1 MLTDREMHHLDRQFE
16 GFIKSICEC
25 FNLSKKEALREIE
38 LRVNL
43 MKAKNECEK
52 EYEADKSFVLFA

>member
-1 MLTDREMHHLDRQFE
+1 MLTDRDMYHLDKQFE

-25 FNLSKKEALREIE
+25 FNLSEEEALREIE

-43 MKAKNECEK
+43 KKAKK
-52 EYEADKSFVLFA
+52 K

>member
-1 MLTDREMHHLDRQFE
+1 MLTDKETKHLDRQFE

-25 FNLSKKEALREIE
+25 FDLSEEEALREIE

-43 MKAKNECEK
+43 TKTKW
-52 EYEADKSFVLFA
+52 